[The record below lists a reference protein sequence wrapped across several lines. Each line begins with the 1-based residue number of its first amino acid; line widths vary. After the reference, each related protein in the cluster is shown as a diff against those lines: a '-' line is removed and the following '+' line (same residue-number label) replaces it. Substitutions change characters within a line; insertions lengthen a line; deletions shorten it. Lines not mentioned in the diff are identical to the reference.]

1 MIEEIPRRVPRSY
14 KRDDCRLCS
23 SRDVQILFSLA
34 PTPPAEWYFSGT
46 DREATSVAFPL
57 DLYFCG
63 ACKHVQLL
71 DVIDPEDLFSRYFYE
86 SKSSPGLIEHFAEYA
101 KQIFNLSL
109 ISSGDLVIDIGSNDG
124 TLLAN
129 FNHFG
134 FKVVGIEPSQ
144 YLSKL
149 CNDKGLYTYNSF
161 LDSKVAN
168 QVIEEQGLASLICA
182 NNVFAHNDDLSGM
195 AECVSKMLKEGGFFV
210 FEVSSLLHTMKG
222 KVIDYIYHEHLSYHS
237 LIALEPFLAQFS
249 LSIFDVEIVNT
260 KGGSYRVYAKKSDVP
275 VAKSKR
281 LIEAIRNEF
290 EIGLG
295 SPDFYLEIYEDIM
308 KQKESLRSYLLKLD
322 KDSVVVGYGASATT
336 TTLSYEFGLTKSLD
350 YLVDDNSIRHGN
362 FLPGT
367 NIEVHS
373 PERLRDKPP
382 THVIILAWRFSQM
395 ILDKISDTLPKD
407 TIFIVPLP
415 EFQIVE
421 KGI

>member
-1 MIEEIPRRVPRSY
+1 
-14 KRDDCRLCS
+14 
-23 SRDVQILFSLA
+23 
-34 PTPPAEWYFSGT
+34 
-46 DREATSVAFPL
+46 
-57 DLYFCG
+57 
-63 ACKHVQLL
+63 
-71 DVIDPEDLFSRYFYE
+71 
-86 SKSSPGLIEHFAEYA
+86 
-101 KQIFNLSL
+101 
-109 ISSGDLVIDIGSNDG
+109 
-124 TLLAN
+124 
-129 FNHFG
+129 
-134 FKVVGIEPSQ
+134 
-144 YLSKL
+144 
-149 CNDKGLYTYNSF
+149 
-161 LDSKVAN
+161 
-168 QVIEEQGLASLICA
+168 
-182 NNVFAHNDDLSGM
+182 
-195 AECVSKMLKEGGFFV
+195 
-210 FEVSSLLHTMKG
+210 
-222 KVIDYIYHEHLSYHS
+222 
-237 LIALEPFLAQFS
+237 
-249 LSIFDVEIVNT
+249 VEIVNT